1 MYPNGLTILVKPNN
15 KNEHNAKPPDFVEKL
30 PPIPTI
36 LSIHQ
41 LLLISKIKDLWNFFN
56 QRIKRKNS
64 ILIFLDNFYYLFNLH
79 LLNYYASIH
88 LN

>member
-1 MYPNGLTILVKPNN
+1 MHPNGLTILVKPNN

-30 PPIPTI
+30 PSIPTI

-79 LLNYYASIH
+79 LLNFYASIH